1 MKADPQVQRRL
12 LDLQAID
19 TNLAQLA
26 HRRRSLPERAELES
40 LARELSSME
49 DERVRAQVAVDDLDR
64 DIARLEKDV
73 EQVRARKEKDENRL
87 AAGTGPAR
95 ELEALQ
101 HELVSL
107 KRRQGDLEDAELE
120 LMEQRETA
128 QGVLDGVEQRLA
140 ETRDKR
146 AATEQ
151 RRDEAL
157 AEIAKEEEFK
167 RGPVSRS
174 PATSRA
180 TWSTSTTRSARTPG
194 WVPRCSPRAAAAGAA
209 WTCPAPTW
217 PGSARQPP
225 TTWSAAR
232 TADGSW
238 SVPTSRAC
246 RSWRHAWSPSR
257 PTVGPGA
264 IPAPPAT
271 ARWSATRRPV
281 RCSPSDPSR
290 SARPPTTSPSTRA

>member
-26 HRRRSLPERAELES
+26 HRRRSLPERAELEA
-40 LARELSSME
+40 LARELSALE

-64 DIARLEKDV
+64 DIARMEKDV

-107 KRRQGDLEDAELE
+107 NRRQGDLEDAELE

-140 ETRDKR
+140 DARDKR

-151 RRDEAL
+151 RRDEAM

-167 RGPVSRS
+167 RG
-174 PATSRA
+174 
-180 TWSTSTTRSARTPG
+180 
-194 WVPRCSPRAAAAGAA
+194 
-209 WTCPAPTW
+209 
-217 PGSARQPP
+217 ARQPLAGDLP
-225 TTWSAAR
+225 ADLVKLYDKIREDTGLGAALL
-232 TADGSW
+232 TAG
-238 SVPTSRAC
+238 RCGGC
-246 RSWRHAWSPSR
+246 RLELS
-257 PTVGPGA
+257 GA
-264 IPAPPAT
+264 DLARIRGAAPDDV
-271 ARWSATRRPV
+271 V
-281 RCSPSDPSR
+281 RCEDCRRIMVRTNESGL
-290 SARPPTTSPSTRA
+290 